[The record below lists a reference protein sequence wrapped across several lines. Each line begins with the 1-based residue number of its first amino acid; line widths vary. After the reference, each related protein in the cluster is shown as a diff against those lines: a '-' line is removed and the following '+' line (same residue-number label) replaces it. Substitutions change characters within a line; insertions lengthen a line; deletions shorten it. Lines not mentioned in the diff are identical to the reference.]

1 MNWDTTLFSLADS
14 NYHIVVKSLLQATSW
29 PCLSSAEL
37 VTFQTDYA
45 GTAFLCPIKGCHRSC
60 VGYASAAELNDH
72 KTRRHTQRL
81 RCYQGKCVYNDV
93 GFLKESTLRQHIQ
106 KVHKK
111 AVPQIPATLKRKRE
125 TEDPG
130 LAPLSDN
137 LPELPP
143 ADAPSEGTDS
153 HKNPIPGPEESSP
166 AIRMFRPEQMR
177 NIPRL
182 STEEKV
188 RYETGLRQL
197 WAALASAS
205 PGSPQQRE
213 AQKTIMDFSNQLIKK
228 VQKDMPDDQAAQDEI
243 LIKKV
248 QKHMPDDQAAQDEI
262 AQPRSQRQPQLS
274 GPPNI
279 QIQQHIEAMSWI
291 APPEVVEQ
299 GPEAAT
305 EWSATNKDKY
315 TRAMLQMHSTTER
328 LRSNENLAKALQKK
342 GAKLTPEEGKSL
354 QEIQSQKPQ
363 IIKAYQDA
371 KRFVVEFRKAQAERR
386 AVSQAKDG

>member
-14 NYHIVVKSLLQATSW
+14 NYHIVVNSLLQATSW

-45 GTAFLCPIKGCHRSC
+45 GTAFLCPIKSCHRSC

-153 HKNPIPGPEESSP
+153 DKNPIPGPEESSP
-166 AIRMFRPEQMR
+166 GIRMFRPEQMR
-177 NIPRL
+177 NVPQL
-182 STEEKV
+182 SPEEKV
-188 RYETGLRQL
+188 RYENGLRQL

-228 VQKDMPDDQAAQDEI
+228 VQND
-243 LIKKV
+243 
-248 QKHMPDDQAAQDEI
+248 MPDDQAAQDEI

-279 QIQQHIEAMSWI
+279 QIQPHIEAMSWI

-315 TRAMLQMHSTTER
+315 TRAMLQMQSTTER
-328 LRSNENLAKALQKK
+328 LKSNENLAKALQKK

-354 QEIQSQKPQ
+354 QDIQSQKPQ

-371 KRFVVEFRKAQAERR
+371 KRFVVEFRKAQAKRR
-386 AVSQAKDG
+386 AISQATDG